1 MPLTRLAPRRRSPP
15 SPRRAGRGQVRPR
28 RRFVFDPRIIISP
41 QSRTICQRIPPRTEG
56 CLISIFRHG
65 AGSGG
70 RGMTFRW
77 RCGEAARRSKPRA
90 LRPAHAAG
98 RQAVV
103 RRPCRK
109 ARRLK
114 NGSPPGAL
122 RSKPNKHR
130 ARDALGLADLRH
142 ARRRKRRREPDLR
155 KASMSRG
162 VEARGSEHFRLRK
175 PRKLECAPGPM
186 RPARPRYFFRGASG
200 GMAMRPTRGRPKNT
214 GGGALAFLRL
224 ILRSPPKR
232 KRRRASRRVKAAT
245 QPHGSTRRWRG
256 APHHEERCLGS

>member
-1 MPLTRLAPRRRSPP
+1 VGSEPGWAASRDGPQESFPKVLDKNPRYT
-15 SPRRAGRGQVRPR
+15 
-28 RRFVFDPRIIISP
+28 ILIIS
-41 QSRTICQRIPPRTEG
+41 RLVTEG
-56 CLISIFRHG
+56 CLISIFRRG

-103 RRPCRK
+103 WRPCRK

-122 RSKPNKHR
+122 RSKPHKHR

-142 ARRRKRRREPDLR
+142 YRFRQ
-155 KASMSRG
+155 ASMSRG
-162 VEARGSEHFRLRK
+162 VEARGSDFGSMCV
-175 PRKLECAPGPM
+175 PRALGTQS
-186 RPARPRYFFRGASG
+186 RASG
-200 GMAMRPTRGRPKNT
+200 GMGMRPTRGRTKNT
-214 GGGALAFLRL
+214 CGGALAFGQGWIRGRHLYLPRPL
-224 ILRSPPKR
+224 PYRPLAACGGNPWHRPGLPAAI
-232 KRRRASRRVKAAT
+232 VMTQNKA
-245 QPHGSTRRWRG
+245 
-256 APHHEERCLGS
+256 